1 MHPEGFRHILSPVDF
16 SDTSALG
23 LRLAGALARCS
34 NAKLTA
40 VYADQFLPPP
50 YFTQNRLEEV
60 QRQLQDAERQAEQR
74 LREFAAEHAGDVS
87 AGVKV
92 VKALPVE
99 GILAAVQET
108 GADLI
113 AMGTHGRSGFNRLM
127 LGSVT
132 ERILRASPVPV
143 LTVHPRA
150 AAVEHFP
157 QLRRILC
164 PVNNTEVSRR
174 ALEVAARMAQ
184 CFQAHLTVLH
194 VKEEGAEG
202 TIEDLCSWVPD
213 EARAMCSLREETREG
228 EAAHEI
234 IHHAGTADCDLL
246 VMGARR
252 RRFFDSAVIGTTSV
266 RVVRHAPCPVL
277 TVTG

>member
-16 SDTSALG
+16 SETSALG
-23 LRLAGALARCS
+23 LRLAASLASCS
-34 NAKLTA
+34 QAQLTA

-50 YFTQNRLEEV
+50 YFTQNRLEEIR
-60 QRQLQDAERQAEQR
+60 RQLQDAERQAEER
-74 LREFAAEHAGDVS
+74 LREFAAEHASGIAASVR
-87 AGVKV
+87 V

-99 GILAAVQET
+99 GILAAAAET

-143 LTVHPRA
+143 LTVHPRSA
-150 AAVEHFP
+150 TVPHFP
-157 QLRRILC
+157 QLRGILC
-164 PVNNTEVSRR
+164 PVNDTEVSRK
-174 ALEVAARMAQ
+174 ALALAARMAH
-184 CFQAHLTVLH
+184 CFEAKLTVFH
-194 VKEEGAEG
+194 VKEKGGEAA
-202 TIEDLCSWVPD
+202 IPDLCSWVPED
-213 EARAMCSLREETREG
+213 VRAHCSLREETAEG

-234 IHHAGTADCDLL
+234 IHRAGVSDCDLL
-246 VMGARR
+246 VLGARR
-252 RRFFDSAVIGTTSV
+252 RRFFDSSVIGTTSV

-277 TVTG
+277 TVTD

>member
-1 MHPEGFRHILSPVDF
+1 MQPEGFRHILTPVDF

-23 LRLAGALARCS
+23 LRLAGALAACS
-34 NAKLTA
+34 QAKLTA

-50 YFTQNRLEEV
+50 YFTQTRLEEI
-60 QRQLQDAERQAEQR
+60 QRQLEDAERQAEQR
-74 LREFAAEHAGDVS
+74 LREFAAEHAGQTPAEVR
-87 AGVKV
+87 V

-99 GILAAVQET
+99 GILAAAQET

-150 AAVEHFP
+150 ASVEHFP
-157 QLRRILC
+157 QLRQILC

-174 ALEVAARMAQ
+174 ALELAARMAQ
-184 CFQAHLTVLH
+184 CFGARLTVLH
-194 VKEEGAEG
+194 VKERGGEG
-202 TIEDLCSWVPD
+202 TIPDLCSWVPD
-213 EARAMCSLREETREG
+213 EARAMCTLREETAEG

-234 IHHAGTADCDLL
+234 IHHAGAADCDLL
-246 VMGARR
+246 VIGARR

>member
-23 LRLAGALARCS
+23 LRLAGALAHCS
-34 NAKLTA
+34 KAKLTA

-50 YFTQNRLEEV
+50 YFTQNRLEEI

-74 LREFAAEHAGDVS
+74 LKEFAAEHAGEVS
-87 AGVKV
+87 AEVKV

-99 GILAAVQET
+99 GILAAAQET

-194 VKEEGAEG
+194 VKEAGAEG
-202 TIEDLCSWVPD
+202 TIADLCSWVPD
-213 EARAMCSLREETREG
+213 EARAMCSLREETAEG

-234 IHHAGTADCDLL
+234 IHHAGAADCDLL